1 MAEMSARPPAILVLG
16 EGSLPAARRAQSA
29 IEGARIYGLSGRVA
43 GADFFF
49 EEFATI
55 LRRLFLG
62 GVPIAAFCAAGTV
75 IRLLAPVLRNKR
87 AAPPVLAVA
96 KDGSAVVPL
105 LGGRRGGNA
114 LARMIGDAL
123 GATPAITAAGEVRF
137 AATRDSP
144 PAGCEL
150 RNPNEGER
158 FMPDLRSGERIR
170 ETGAAPRLSRTRL
183 PFDSD
188 GRLSIVVA
196 RREREPAEPELFDP
210 RSIAVGVAATCR
222 DLPRRV
228 MQALE
233 RRGLSA
239 RAVGVVLAAERDAAQ
254 PEVHAAAAALARPLR
269 LVSIPEATTEERS
282 LAARLVMIA
291 VPAPAEGPFD
301 DGPVALAVA
310 SSPIAAAAV
319 GRARG
324 RLAVVGLGPG
334 GREWMVP
341 AARKELAA
349 ADDIVGYLPYLQ
361 MAGPFGKAQ
370 AVHASNN
377 REEMERARH
386 ALALAAQGRS
396 VAVVSSGDPG
406 IFAMAA
412 AVMEALH
419 ESRNP
424 AWHGVEVVVIP
435 GVSAA
440 QAAAARAGAPL
451 GHDFCVLSLSDN
463 LKPWDI
469 IERRL
474 DHAAAADM
482 VLALYNPISRARP
495 WQFGRAL
502 EVVRGHRA
510 PETPVVLGRD
520 LGRPG
525 ESIRIVPLGALAPA
539 QVDMRTV
546 VIIGSSTTRGFPRLD
561 GSMWVYTPRW
571 YGRPPTKLSAR

>member
-123 GATPAITAAGEVRF
+123 GATPAITAG
-137 AATRDSP
+137 
-144 PAGCEL
+144 G
-150 RNPNEGER
+150 
-158 FMPDLRSGERIR
+158 
-170 ETGAAPRLSRTRL
+170 
-183 PFDSD
+183 
-188 GRLSIVVA
+188 
-196 RREREPAEPELFDP
+196 EREPAEPELFDP

-334 GREWMVP
+334 
-341 AARKELAA
+341 
-349 ADDIVGYLPYLQ
+349 
-361 MAGPFGKAQ
+361 
-370 AVHASNN
+370 
-377 REEMERARH
+377 
-386 ALALAAQGRS
+386 
-396 VAVVSSGDPG
+396 
-406 IFAMAA
+406 
-412 AVMEALH
+412 
-419 ESRNP
+419 
-424 AWHGVEVVVIP
+424 
-435 GVSAA
+435 
-440 QAAAARAGAPL
+440 
-451 GHDFCVLSLSDN
+451 
-463 LKPWDI
+463 
-469 IERRL
+469 
-474 DHAAAADM
+474 
-482 VLALYNPISRARP
+482 
-495 WQFGRAL
+495 
-502 EVVRGHRA
+502 
-510 PETPVVLGRD
+510 
-520 LGRPG
+520 
-525 ESIRIVPLGALAPA
+525 
-539 QVDMRTV
+539 
-546 VIIGSSTTRGFPRLD
+546 
-561 GSMWVYTPRW
+561 
-571 YGRPPTKLSAR
+571 